1 MRALVSVDDKTTI
14 QSDRYTELHGSV
26 FPDNRPDLRGARR
39 PDSQGNDRAS
49 RPGPR
54 DDHGARGAVRDLTH
68 RHQKARA
75 GARGRRS
82 RHDREGRSRAQV
94 QPVAAAAGRRRGVD
108 GDLQANAGRAPRP
121 ARGAARTNERRPP
134 MTDATL
140 STPTDREIH
149 VERMFDAPRER
160 VFAAMTD
167 PDLISQWWG
176 PHGTTTVV
184 DQLDARSGGSWRF
197 VIRDSGGSE
206 QGFRGTFREVTPP
219 ERLVLTFEW
228 EGMPA
233 TSPWTPSSSRTSAT
247 RRGYGRRPS
256 STPPRSA
263 TACSSRGWRV
273 G

>member
-1 MRALVSVDDKTTI
+1 
-14 QSDRYTELHGSV
+14 
-26 FPDNRPDLRGARR
+26 
-39 PDSQGNDRAS
+39 
-49 RPGPR
+49 
-54 DDHGARGAVRDLTH
+54 
-68 RHQKARA
+68 
-75 GARGRRS
+75 
-82 RHDREGRSRAQV
+82 
-94 QPVAAAAGRRRGVD
+94 
-108 GDLQANAGRAPRP
+108 
-121 ARGAARTNERRPP
+121 

-228 EGMPA
+228 EGMPGHVSVDTFELEDLGDQTRLRT
-233 TSPWTPSSSRTSAT
+233 TSLFHTPAERDGMLESGMEGGMNETYARLDELLARQS
-247 RRGYGRRPS
+247 
-256 STPPRSA
+256 
-263 TACSSRGWRV
+263 
-273 G
+273 